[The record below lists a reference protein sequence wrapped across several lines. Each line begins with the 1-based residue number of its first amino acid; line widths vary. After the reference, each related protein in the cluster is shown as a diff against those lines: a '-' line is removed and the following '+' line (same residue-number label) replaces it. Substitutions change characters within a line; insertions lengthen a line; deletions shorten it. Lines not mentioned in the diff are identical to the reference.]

1 MVTATTFAGTW
12 VLPAHRALWLPA
24 NTPVTLEVVCP
35 TALRMLYLR
44 RRRHSGAFDPHRCA
58 VLTVTPLLRELI
70 LRSVQIGVL
79 EKQTISH
86 RRLAGL
92 IHDELR
98 EIESVPLQLPKP
110 RNPMAIEFIRH
121 LEDTKNIPS
130 SISQIGISRRSLE
143 RNFVLETG
151 MSLGQWVRQWRLLAA
166 LRLLGE
172 GQSVSEVAFI
182 LEFSSPSSFI
192 AMFRREL
199 GTTPGAFFQ
208 ASN

>member
-1 MVTATTFAGTW
+1 
-12 VLPAHRALWLPA
+12 
-24 NTPVTLEVVCP
+24 
-35 TALRMLYLR
+35 
-44 RRRHSGAFDPHRCA
+44 
-58 VLTVTPLLRELI
+58 
-70 LRSVQIGVL
+70 
-79 EKQTISH
+79 
-86 RRLAGL
+86 
-92 IHDELR
+92 
-98 EIESVPLQLPKP
+98 
-110 RNPMAIEFIRH
+110 MAIEFIRH

-192 AMFRREL
+192 ALFRREL